1 MSNIIYICLTKYFMD
16 LLIYIFFYPFIWVIS
31 RLNFSLI
38 YIISDI
44 LYYPMY
50 YIFSYRKNVVRKNLE
65 LAFPEKSIKERKEI
79 EKNNYRNLI
88 DIFLETFKSTN
99 IKEEELKKR
108 FVFKNA
114 EILNK
119 IYNNN
124 QDVIVMCSH
133 YCSWEWV
140 FGIRNIT
147 DFKINAIYKEL
158 SNNYFD
164 KLTKK
169 RRSQFGA
176 NMIKTKDT
184 FREISRLSKLKPLNF
199 YGFASDQS
207 PKLKKAVYWGN
218 FFNNWVPI
226 HVGAEVIAKKYN
238 MAIVFMDVQK
248 LKRGYYEAS
257 LKLITENPN
266 EFKDFELTDIYID
279 LVEKQVSKKPE
290 YYTWTHKRF
299 KHRRDIPK

>member
-1 MSNIIYICLTKYFMD
+1 
-16 LLIYIFFYPFIWVIS
+16 
-31 RLNFSLI
+31 
-38 YIISDI
+38 
-44 LYYPMY
+44 
-50 YIFSYRKNVVRKNLE
+50 
-65 LAFPEKSIKERKEI
+65 
-79 EKNNYRNLI
+79 
-88 DIFLETFKSTN
+88 
-99 IKEEELKKR
+99 
-108 FVFKNA
+108 
-114 EILNK
+114 
-119 IYNNN
+119 
-124 QDVIVMCSH
+124 
-133 YCSWEWV
+133 
-140 FGIRNIT
+140 
-147 DFKINAIYKEL
+147 
-158 SNNYFD
+158 
-164 KLTKK
+164 
-169 RRSQFGA
+169 
-176 NMIKTKDT
+176 MIKTKDT